1 MNLSEIRALIFI
13 WQVFSPA
20 KVIFAGV
27 GVLLS
32 VCIYPFYNF
41 VRVTVMPI
49 SLRQQRMFGRAKIL
63 LSISLSSSKCFS
75 DVWMP
80 TQKCRRRTR

>member
-1 MNLSEIRALIFI
+1 MNSSEIYVLISI

-32 VCIYPFYNF
+32 VCTILLNNF
-41 VRVTVMPI
+41 VRVVVMPT
-49 SLRQQRMFGRAKIL
+49 SLRQQRMFGQAKTP
-63 LSISLSSSKCFS
+63 LSISLSASKCFS
-75 DVWMP
+75 DVWMS
-80 TQKCRRRTR
+80 THKYRRRTR